1 MQGTSRPRLWW
12 LPTGPLTFLPLH
24 AAGVY
29 TGKATECLSDYA
41 VSSYVPTLSALA
53 QARSRPTDGVRSSS
67 RMLLLAPIEN
77 SSDLPQLPHALA
89 EVSLIEAL
97 VASEAVMQDDAPDQ
111 TVDSVLR
118 LIPQA
123 DIVHFACH
131 GRQINADPLQSGFE
145 LSDGRL
151 TLSHLMRLHIP
162 RGQLAYLSA
171 CESAAVDANQ
181 PDEAVNIA
189 TAMLYVGFKSVIA
202 TLWYVAS
209 EHSLANTDSD
219 VLGRSMNDVDG
230 PFVAKRVY
238 SNIFEDGRLDLA
250 AVPYA
255 LDDAVTALRK
265 SGVSASRWATYVH
278 VGA

>member
-1 MQGTSRPRLWW
+1 
-12 LPTGPLTFLPLH
+12 LH

-29 TGKATECLSDYA
+29 TGEGAECLSEYT
-41 VSSYVPTLSALA
+41 VSSYLPTLSALA
-53 QARSRPTDGVRSSS
+53 EARSQPTHGVRSSS
-67 RMLLLAPIEN
+67 KILLLAPIEN
-77 SSDLPQLPHALA
+77 SSNLPQLPHALL
-89 EVSLIEAL
+89 EVSSIEKLIAN
-97 VASEAVMQDDAPDQ
+97 AAVVQSDIPDQ

-151 TLSHLMRLHIP
+151 NLSHLMGLHIP
-162 RGQLAYLSA
+162 HGQLAYLSA

-209 EHSLANTDSD
+209 EHSFVDTDSD

>member
-24 AAGVY
+24 AAGIY
-29 TGKATECLSDYA
+29 TGNGAECLSDYA

-53 QARSRPTDGVRSSS
+53 EARSRPTGGVRSSS
-67 RMLLLAPIEN
+67 KILLLAPIEN
-77 SSDLPQLPHALA
+77 SSDLPQLPHALV
-89 EVSLIEAL
+89 EVSSIEAL
-97 VASEAVMQDDAPDQ
+97 VASEAVIQNDAPDQ

-131 GRQINADPLQSGFE
+131 GRQINAEPLQSGFE

-151 TLSHLMRLHIP
+151 TLSHLMSLHIP
-162 RGQLAYLSA
+162 RGRLAYLSA

-189 TAMLYVGFKSVIA
+189 TAMLYVGFKSIIA
-202 TLWYVAS
+202 TLW
-209 EHSLANTDSD
+209 
-219 VLGRSMNDVDG
+219 
-230 PFVAKRVY
+230 
-238 SNIFEDGRLDLA
+238 
-250 AVPYA
+250 
-255 LDDAVTALRK
+255 
-265 SGVSASRWATYVH
+265 
-278 VGA
+278 

>member
-29 TGKATECLSDYA
+29 RGKGAECVSDYA

-53 QARSRPTDGVRSSS
+53 EARSRPTGGVRSSS
-67 RMLLLAPIEN
+67 RMLLLASNEN

-89 EVSLIEAL
+89 EVSSIEAL
-97 VASEAVMQDDAPDQ
+97 VAREAVIKSDA
-111 TVDSVLR
+111 VLQ

-151 TLSHLMRLHIP
+151 TLSHLMSLHIP
-162 RGQLAYLSA
+162 QGQLAYLSA

-189 TAMLYVGFKSVIA
+189 TAMLYVGFKSIVA
-202 TLWYVAS
+202 TLW
-209 EHSLANTDSD
+209 
-219 VLGRSMNDVDG
+219 
-230 PFVAKRVY
+230 
-238 SNIFEDGRLDLA
+238 
-250 AVPYA
+250 
-255 LDDAVTALRK
+255 
-265 SGVSASRWATYVH
+265 
-278 VGA
+278 

>member
-1 MQGTSRPRLWW
+1 
-12 LPTGPLTFLPLH
+12 LH

-29 TGKATECLSDYA
+29 TGKGAECLSDYA

-53 QARSRPTDGVRSSS
+53 EARSRPTDGVKSSS
-67 RMLLLAPIEN
+67 KILLLAPIEN

-89 EVSLIEAL
+89 EVSSIEAL
-97 VASEAVMQDDAPDQ
+97 IASEAVIQNHAPDQ

-118 LIPQA
+118 LIPQV

-131 GRQINADPLQSGFE
+131 GRQMNADPLQSGFE

-151 TLSHLMRLHIP
+151 ALSHLMSLHIP

-202 TLWYVAS
+202 TLWYVA
-209 EHSLANTDSD
+209 
-219 VLGRSMNDVDG
+219 
-230 PFVAKRVY
+230 
-238 SNIFEDGRLDLA
+238 
-250 AVPYA
+250 
-255 LDDAVTALRK
+255 
-265 SGVSASRWATYVH
+265 
-278 VGA
+278 

>member
-1 MQGTSRPRLWW
+1 
-12 LPTGPLTFLPLH
+12 LH
-24 AAGVY
+24 AAGIY
-29 TGKATECLSDYA
+29 TGKCAESLSDYA

-53 QARSRPTDGVRSSS
+53 EARSQATDGVKSSS
-67 RMLLLAPIEN
+67 SKILLLAPIEN

-97 VASEAVMQDDAPDQ
+97 IASEAVIQNDAPDQ

-151 TLSHLMRLHIP
+151 NLSHLMSLRIP
-162 RGQLAYLSA
+162 HGQLAYLSA
-171 CESAAVDANQ
+171 CESAAADANQ

-189 TAMLYVGFKSVIA
+189 TAMLYVGFKSIIA
-202 TLWYVAS
+202 TLW
-209 EHSLANTDSD
+209 
-219 VLGRSMNDVDG
+219 
-230 PFVAKRVY
+230 
-238 SNIFEDGRLDLA
+238 
-250 AVPYA
+250 
-255 LDDAVTALRK
+255 
-265 SGVSASRWATYVH
+265 
-278 VGA
+278 